1 MIRNLLFAAAITL
14 APISASADQIRE
26 SIVTQ
31 LRSQGFTSI
40 TVSRTLLG
48 RSRVVAQSPTLDREI
63 IFNPVTGEII
73 RDYWK
78 KRLDGQAGATIVN
91 PGQSGGEGEEGTG
104 AEEGDDGNEGDGD
117 GSDGGDDSDGS
128 GGDEGGDGDDSGG
141 DSDGG
146 GDEGDGGSDD

>member
-48 RSRVVAQSPTLDREI
+48 RARVVAQSPTLDREI

-73 RDYWK
+73 RDYWTQ
-78 KRLDGQAGATIVN
+78 RFGGQAGATIVDPN
-91 PGQSGGEGEEGTG
+91 QSMNEGEEG
-104 AEEGDDGNEGDGD
+104 EEGDDGDGD
-117 GSDGGDDSDGS
+117 GSDEGDDSDGH
-128 GGDEGGDGDDSGG
+128 GGDEGD
-141 DSDGG
+141 DSDGGDG
-146 GDEGDGGSDD
+146 GDEGDGGNDD